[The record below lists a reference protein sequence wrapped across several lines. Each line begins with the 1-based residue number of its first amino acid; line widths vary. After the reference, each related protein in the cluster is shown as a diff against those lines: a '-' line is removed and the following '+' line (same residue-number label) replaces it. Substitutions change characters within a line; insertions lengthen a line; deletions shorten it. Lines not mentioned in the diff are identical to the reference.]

1 MKTLLIAVLSL
12 HLLTGCQAIRDS
24 VAPPGEMGEN
34 GKVNK
39 CNDWSTNPQA
49 CGEARYNA
57 PRVAKINLG
66 HTISEVRQIMGR
78 DPEQRSVKEEGGV
91 AIEEWQYLTSYKESI
106 ISVITFKNSKVS
118 SVQTR
123 RR

>member
-1 MKTLLIAVLSL
+1 MKSLLIAVLSL
-12 HLLTGCQAIRDS
+12 QLLSGCQAIRDS
-24 VAPPGEMGEN
+24 VAPPGEMGSN

-66 HTISEVRQIMGR
+66 QSISEVRQIMGR
-78 DPEQRSVKEEGGV
+78 DPEQRSLKEEGGH
-91 AIEEWQYLTSYKESI
+91 AIEEWQYLTNYKESI
-106 ISVITFKNSKVS
+106 VSVITFRNSKVVS
-118 SVQTR
+118 LESKR
-123 RR
+123 R